1 MCHAEGKTQVI
12 SPAKPR
18 EANGNAV
25 EEGKITILVS
35 SRDDRPSQ
43 TTPCPTPPT
52 VECSGENAVL
62 SPLSETSIA
71 SYSPAVSVATA
82 QNLEVPSVVGSTDG
96 EPKSTSET
104 LSDDTMETEDAVEP
118 SEVVPQPTEDS
129 VDGLPEAVL
138 EGHAEVCKDSVKP
151 SDEANAPK
159 AAELPKAD
167 RKPDLTLNI
176 SPPNSEEEGMA
187 TGNQA
192 QPIHPLIFPG

>member
-1 MCHAEGKTQVI
+1 MCHTEGKTQVI

-18 EANGNAV
+18 EANESAA

-35 SRDDRPSQ
+35 SQDDRSSQ

-52 VECSGENAVL
+52 MECSRENTVL
-62 SPLSETSIA
+62 SPLSETSVA
-71 SYSPAVSVATA
+71 SYSPAVSVATD
-82 QNLEVPSVVGSTDG
+82 QNLEVPIAVGSTDG

-118 SEVVPQPTEDS
+118 SEVVPQATEDS
-129 VDGLPEAVL
+129 VGEPPETVS
-138 EGHAEVCKDSVKP
+138 EGHAEVCKDSIGP
-151 SDEANAPK
+151 SDEANAPE
-159 AAELPKAD
+159 AAELPKTD

-176 SPPNSEEEGMA
+176 SSPNSEEEGVA
-187 TGNQA
+187 TGNQT